1 MTTSKPSGVR
11 IAIDRGGTFTDAW
24 AWIPETNQT
33 LVIKVLSQSP
43 DEYSDAPTECIRQI
57 LEVSE
62 GRPIPRGT
70 LLNLDTVESIRM
82 GTTVA
87 TNALL
92 ERKGE
97 PSALVITKGFRDI
110 LEIGNQARPNIFD
123 LSVRRMAKL
132 YETVVEVDERVT
144 IEDFAENPDWRPVSD
159 LSNDPALVIG
169 LSGEAVRIIRAPDYA
184 QVRKDLSALWD
195 RGYRSVA
202 VAMMHSYTFQDH
214 EQGVATVAR
223 ELGFRVSAS
232 ADLQKMAKIVPRSQ
246 SAVVDAYLSP
256 VTDSYLDSFRKGF
269 EGQLQD
275 HNAKKLFLNQS
286 DGGLTAYTSFT
297 GLRGVL
303 SGPAGGVIGLS
314 KTCYHEDDGTPVL
327 GFDMGGTSTDVARYA
342 GSLEHIF
349 ESTIAEVT
357 IQTPQLDINTVA
369 AGGGSIL
376 VWENGLLKVGPG
388 SAGADPGPAC
398 YGRGGP
404 LTVTDA
410 NFFLGRIVPDS
421 FPRPLD
427 KKVVQEKFDAL
438 TEEINK
444 DKAGETSL
452 TAEEVALGFLNVANA
467 TMTRPIRTL
476 SEGRGFEAGAHNLGC
491 FGGAGGQHAV
501 DVARDLGIKRVIIP
515 RYSSILSAYGMAL
528 ADVVVENQEP
538 ETVNFS
544 SDIHDQLEKRFD
556 RLRAQGIKS
565 LESQGFSTADIRHEL
580 FLNMRYQGSNTS
592 LMIPHPGRLT
602 DFEEAFV
609 ARHQREFGFTQPRN
623 TVVDD
628 VRVRTVGLGANLKR
642 TNPFQELR
650 AVHATPPSTP
660 VEPRASTK
668 VYYEKYGWT
677 DTALLYLNELSVG
690 STVRGPAIVVD
701 KTQTIVLDS
710 SSAATILPEHLVLE
724 ILDVEAAKAATDA
737 VDPVQ
742 LSIFGHRFM
751 SVAEQMGQTMQKTS
765 ISVNIKERLDF
776 SCAIFA
782 ATGGLVANAPH
793 IPGHLGSM
801 SYAIAYQAK
810 LYGPGEL
817 KPGDVLL
824 SNHPCSG
831 GTHLPDLTV
840 TTPVF
845 SEDDPTKILFFVAN
859 RGHHADIGG
868 IQPGSMPPHSTELWQ
883 EGVAVETFK
892 IVKEGV
898 FDDQGLHEI
907 LVDIPGSYPGC
918 SGTRTLKD
926 NIADLKAAIASN
938 NRGIQL
944 INALV
949 KEYTWPVV
957 EFYMEAIQNNAAQA
971 VRDLLKSFS
980 RRFEGQDL
988 RAIDYLDDGTP
999 LSLEIKIDRDTGD
1012 AVFDFE
1018 GTGPEHFG
1026 NLNCPPA
1033 VMLSGIMVRDP
1044 ALLTMYCKRML
1055 LTFLS
1060 VQYCLRSMVATDMPL
1075 NQGCL
1080 APIKLRLPENTILSP
1095 SLKAATVGSNV
1106 ETSQR
1111 IVDLVFKAFQAC
1123 AASQGTCNNL
1133 TFGYGGIDPA
1143 TKEVVEGF
1151 GYYETIAGGSGA
1163 GADWQGESG
1172 VHTHVTNTRMSDP
1185 EIFEKKYPVL
1195 LHEFSIRQGSGG
1207 DGLNRGGDGCVRDIE
1222 FRMPLQ
1228 VSILSERRVIPPYG
1242 MAGGD
1247 EGKRGVNLWIRKD
1260 QSDGTTRTI
1269 SLGGKAT
1276 TVMNAGDRIIVMTPG
1291 GGGYGS
1297 SPTKVETKHRF
1308 GVFRIGDK
1316 FANFAP
1322 ARAGGSVNER
1332 SHTAEG
1338 N

>member
-1 MTTSKPSGVR
+1 MAKPKPPSSGVR

-24 AWIPETNQT
+24 AWIPESNQT
-33 LVIKVLSQSP
+33 LVIKLLSQSP
-43 DEYSDAPTECIRQI
+43 DEYADAPTECIRQI
-57 LEVSE
+57 LEVA
-62 GRPIPRGT
+62 GGKPIPRGT
-70 LLNLDTVESIRM
+70 PLNLDAVESIRM

-110 LEIGNQARPNIFD
+110 LEIGNQARPHIFD
-123 LSVRRMAKL
+123 LSVRRMARL

-144 IEDFAENPDWRPVSD
+144 IEGFAEDPDPKPVGDMSSD
-159 LSNDPALVIG
+159 PDLVMG
-169 LSGEAVRIIRAPDYA
+169 LSGEAVRIIRAPDYD
-184 QVRKDLSALWD
+184 QVRKDLLALWN

-202 VAMMHSYTFQDH
+202 VAMMHSYTFQAH
-214 EQGVATVAR
+214 EQGVSRVAR

-246 SAVVDAYLSP
+246 SAVADAYLSP
-256 VTDSYLDSFRKGF
+256 VTDAYLESFRKGF

-327 GFDMGGTSTDVARYA
+327 GFDMGGTSTDVARYS
-342 GSLEHIF
+342 GSLDHIF

-376 VWENGLLKVGPG
+376 TWENGLLKVGPG
-388 SAGADPGPAC
+388 SAGANPGPAC
-398 YGRGGP
+398 YGKGGP

-410 NFFLGRIVPDS
+410 NFFLGRIVPDL

-427 KKVVQEKFDAL
+427 KNVVNQKFDAL
-438 TEEINK
+438 TAEINK
-444 DKAGETSL
+444 DKAGETKF
-452 TAEEVALGFLNVANA
+452 TAEEVAMGFLNVANA

-501 DVARDLGIKRVIIP
+501 AVARDLGIRRVIIP

-528 ADVVVENQEP
+528 ADVVVESQEP

-544 SDIHDQLEKRFD
+544 SDVYGQLQDRFD
-556 RLRAQGIKS
+556 RLSAQGATS
-565 LESQGFSTADIRHEL
+565 LESQGFHGSDIRHEL

-592 LMIPHPGRLT
+592 LMIPHPGNIAG
-602 DFEEAFV
+602 FEEAFI
-609 ARHQREFGFTQPRN
+609 ARHHREFGFTQPRAII
-623 TVVDD
+623 VDD
-628 VRVRTVGLGANLKR
+628 VRVRSVGQGADLKL
-642 TNPFQELR
+642 TNPFEELR
-650 AVHATPPSTP
+650 RARTTLPLTPA
-660 VEPRASTK
+660 EPRTFTK
-668 VYYEKYGWT
+668 VYYENYGWV
-677 DTALLYLNELSVG
+677 DTALLYLDDLSVG
-690 STVRGPAIVVD
+690 NTVRGPAIVVD

-710 SSAATILPEHLVLE
+710 SSAATILTEHLVLE
-724 ILDVEAAKAATDA
+724 ILDVEPLKISTDA

-776 SCAIFA
+776 SCAIFS

-801 SYAIAYQAK
+801 SYAVAYQAK
-810 LYGPGEL
+810 LYGDGEL

-824 SNHPCSG
+824 SNHPCAG

-883 EGVAVETFK
+883 EGVAVESFK
-892 IVKEGV
+892 IVKEGQ
-898 FDDQGLHEI
+898 FDDQGLHKI
-907 LVDIPGSYPGC
+907 LVDIPASYPGC
-918 SGTRTLKD
+918 SGTRTLND

-944 INALV
+944 ISALV
-949 KEYTWPVV
+949 KEYSWPVV
-957 EFYMEAIQNNAAQA
+957 EFYMEAIQNNAEQA

-988 RAIDYLDDGTP
+988 KAIDYLDDGTP
-999 LSLEIKIDRDTGD
+999 LSLDININPETGD

-1018 GTGPEHFG
+1018 GTGHEQFG

-1033 VMLSGIMVRDP
+1033 VMLSGIM
-1044 ALLTMYCKRML
+1044 
-1055 LTFLS
+1055 
-1060 VQYCLRSMVATDMPL
+1060 YCLRSMVATDMPL

-1080 APIKLRLPENTILSP
+1080 APIKLKLPENTILSP

-1133 TFGYGGIDPA
+1133 TFGYGGTDP
-1143 TKEVVEGF
+1143 TTQEVVQGF

-1195 LHEFSIRQGSGG
+1195 LHEFSIRKGSGG

-1228 VSILSERRVIPPYG
+1228 VSILSERRVIAPYG

-1247 EGKRGVNLWIRKD
+1247 EGKRGLNLWIRKD
-1260 QSDGTTRTI
+1260 PIDGTTRTI

-1276 TVMNAGDRIIVMTPG
+1276 TMMNAGDRIIVMTPG
-1291 GGGYGS
+1291 GGGYG
-1297 SPTKVETKHRF
+1297 PHPKKAEVKERF
-1308 GVFRIGDK
+1308 GVFKIGDK
-1316 FANFAP
+1316 FASHAP
-1322 ARAGGSVNER
+1322 ARAAGSVSQR
-1332 SHTAEG
+1332 AATAEG

>member
-1 MTTSKPSGVR
+1 MTDAKPSGIR

-24 AWIPETNQT
+24 AWIPDSDEK

-43 DEYSDAPTECIRQI
+43 DDYPDAPTECIRQI
-57 LEVSE
+57 LEIAS
-62 GRPIPRGT
+62 GKPIPRGT
-70 LLNLDTVESIRM
+70 LLNLDAVESIRM

-97 PSALVITKGFRDI
+97 PTALVITKGFRDV
-110 LEIGNQARPNIFD
+110 LEIGNQARPHIFD
-123 LSVRRMAKL
+123 LSVRRMGKL

-144 IEDFAENPDWRPVSD
+144 IEEFTEHPNPKPVIDVAS
-159 LSNDPALVIG
+159 DPALVKG
-169 LSGEAVRIIRAPDYA
+169 LSGEAVRIIKAPNYDE
-184 QVRKDLSALWD
+184 VRKDLSALSD

-214 EQGVATVAR
+214 EQGVAEIAR
-223 ELGFRVSAS
+223 KLGFRVSAS
-232 ADLQKMAKIVPRSQ
+232 SDLQKMAKIVPRSQ
-246 SAVVDAYLSP
+246 SAVADAYLSP
-256 VTDSYLDSFRKGF
+256 VTDAYLASFRKGF
-269 EGQLQD
+269 EGQLEDQ
-275 HNAKKLFLNQS
+275 NGKKLFLNQS
-286 DGGLTAYTSFT
+286 DGGLTAYSSFT

-314 KTCYHEDDGTPVL
+314 KTCYDSNDGTPVL

-376 VWENGLLKVGPG
+376 RWENGLLKVGPG
-388 SAGADPGPAC
+388 SAGANPGPAC

-410 NFFLGRIVPDS
+410 NFFLGRIVPDL

-427 KKVVQEKFDAL
+427 KDVVKEKFEAL
-438 TEEINK
+438 TMQINEE
-444 DKAGETSL
+444 KAGATSF
-452 TAEEVALGFLNVANA
+452 TSEEVAMGFLNVANA

-501 DVARDLGIKRVIIP
+501 AVARDLGIQRVIIP

-528 ADVVVENQEP
+528 ADVVIENQEP
-538 ETVNFS
+538 ETINFS
-544 SDIHDQLEKRFD
+544 GQALDHLQSRFD
-556 RLRAQGIKS
+556 RLCAQGVRS
-565 LESQGFSTADIRHEL
+565 LQSQGFSPDQVKHEL
-580 FLNMRYQGSNTS
+580 FLSMRYQGSDTS
-592 LMIPHPGRLT
+592 LMISHPGSLAN
-602 DFEEAFV
+602 FEDAFV
-609 ARHQREFGFTQPRN
+609 ARHQQEFGFTQTRS
-623 TVVDD
+623 TIVDD
-628 VRVRTVGLGANLKR
+628 VRVRSIGQGADFKLS
-642 TNPFQELR
+642 NPFEELR
-650 AVHATPPSTP
+650 KARLTPPATPSK
-660 VEPRASTK
+660 PRASTK
-668 VYYEKYGWT
+668 VYFEGNGWT
-677 DTALLYLNELSVG
+677 ETALLYLDDLAVG
-690 STVRGPAIVVD
+690 STVRGPAMVVD
-701 KTQTIVLDS
+701 KTQTIVLDP
-710 SSAATILPEHLVLE
+710 SSAATVLPEHLVLE
-724 ILDVEAAKAATDA
+724 ILDVDAPEVTTDA

-751 SVAEQMGQTMQKTS
+751 SVAEQMGHTMQKTS

-776 SCAIFA
+776 SCAVFS

-801 SYAIAYQAK
+801 SYAVAYQAK
-810 LYGPGEL
+810 LYGHGEL

-824 SNHPCSG
+824 SNHPCAG

-845 SEDDPTKILFFVAN
+845 SEEDPTKILFFVAN

-898 FDDQGLHEI
+898 FDDAGLHKI
-907 LVDIPGSYPGC
+907 LVDIPASYPGC

-949 KEYTWPVV
+949 KDYSWPVV
-957 EFYMEAIQNNAAQA
+957 EFYMEAIQKNAAQS
-971 VRDLLKSFS
+971 VRDLLKTFS
-980 RRFEGQDL
+980 QRFEGQYL
-988 RAIDYLDDGTP
+988 QATDYLDDGTV
-999 LSLEIKIDRDTGD
+999 LSLQINIDPESGD

-1033 VMLSGIMVRDP
+1033 VMLSGIM
-1044 ALLTMYCKRML
+1044 
-1055 LTFLS
+1055 
-1060 VQYCLRSMVATDMPL
+1060 YCLRSMVATEMPL

-1080 APIKLRLPENTILSP
+1080 DPIKLKLPEHSILSP

-1133 TFGYGGIDPA
+1133 TFGYGGTDST
-1143 TKEVVEGF
+1143 TKEVVKGF

-1185 EIFEKKYPVL
+1185 EIFEKRYPVL

-1228 VSILSERRVIPPYG
+1228 VSILSERRVIAPYG
-1242 MAGGD
+1242 MAGGE
-1247 EGKRGVNLWIRKD
+1247 EGKRGLNLWVRKD
-1260 QSDGTTRTI
+1260 PIDGTIRTI

-1276 TVMNAGDRIIVMTPG
+1276 TTMNAGDRIIVMTPG
-1291 GGGYGS
+1291 GGGYGP
-1297 SPTKVETKHRF
+1297 SPSKSRKEQRF
-1308 GVFRIGDK
+1308 GVFKIGDK
-1316 FANFAP
+1316 FANHAP
-1322 ARAGGSVNER
+1322 SRAGGSVTQR
-1332 SHTAEG
+1332 AATAEG